1 MSAILVVIT
10 QILQTKQKQN
20 VVTEKLTNGNK
31 VIVSSD
37 WSDNMVILIDTR
49 IKKFVEGC
57 LLGENDETISIRLKD
72 IDETFWFENEVAAQE
87 FLTKQVTERVAD
99 KELRKG
105 YFDYIDEYG
114 DTHRYFIND
123 VTRGKIL
130 SFTEE
135 IVK

>member
-1 MSAILVVIT
+1 MA
-10 QILQTKQKQN
+10 
-20 VVTEKLTNGNK
+20 
-31 VIVSSD
+31 
-37 WSDNMVILIDTR
+37 ILIDTR

-72 IDETFWFENEVAAQE
+72 IDETFWFENEVTTQE

-114 DTHRYFIND
+114 IIHRYYINKL
-123 VTRGKIL
+123 VKGKINIYN
-130 SFTEE
+130 EE
-135 IVK
+135 IVML